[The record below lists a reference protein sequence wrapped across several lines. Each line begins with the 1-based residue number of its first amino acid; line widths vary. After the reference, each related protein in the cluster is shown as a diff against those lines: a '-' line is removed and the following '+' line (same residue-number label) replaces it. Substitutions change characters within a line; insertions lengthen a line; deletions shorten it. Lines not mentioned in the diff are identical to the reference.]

1 MIKQV
6 HKRKILEISETN
18 LADTSK
24 VSYEHNLK
32 QFFEFSGIKDTNELI
47 HITNDDLQDALID
60 YVQYLNTLARTGKLS
75 NNTVPKRFKG
85 IKYILDVNYRE
96 NDVAWRPI
104 RAQYPEKVRLT
115 GFKPYTS
122 EQIQEM
128 LTHEDRIR
136 NRTFI
141 HFMSS
146 VGARIGIHDHAL
158 LIKHLVPMTYQNE
171 NDCYAVL
178 LYSDKDLT
186 PEDKETNN
194 TLGNNDEY
202 SYYGFLTPEATKALK
217 KYFERREK
225 QGEILDGNSPVF
237 RTFEHGKYNQKG
249 KVQQLTRK
257 GAISLMFRIVSKSG
271 VNREKQG
278 RRYNIQMDHGFR
290 KRFNTILKLDSRV
303 NSNIAEKLMAHK
315 RGLDGTYLTP
325 TRDECFKEFVK
336 AITQLTIDQKQRD
349 KILIEE
355 QKNEINQLKKA
366 HHRIDVLED
375 RIAEKNADEYEEQK
389 RNEAILEAKDAILE
403 AMMND
408 KIKVTKA
415 KDPNY
420 KYTIDYTEFHKD
432 IKKKASKA

>member
-1 MIKQV
+1 MINQV

-18 LADTSK
+18 LAEPSK
-24 VSYEHNLK
+24 VCYLHNLK

-47 HITNDDLQDALID
+47 HIDKDQLQDALID

-122 EQIQEM
+122 EHIQDM

-136 NRTFI
+136 NRAFV
-141 HFMSS
+141 HFMAS

-158 LIKHLVPMTYQNE
+158 LMKHLVPMTYQNE

-194 TLGNNDEY
+194 TLGQNDEY
-202 SYYGFLTPEATKALK
+202 SYYGFLTPEATKHLK
-217 KYFERREK
+217 KYFERREQ
-225 QGEILDGNSPVF
+225 QGEILEGNSPVF
-237 RTFEHGKYNQKG
+237 RTYEQGKYNQNG

-271 VNREKQG
+271 VNREKNG

-325 TRDECFKEFVK
+325 TRDECFKEFIK
-336 AITQLTIDQKQRD
+336 AITQLTVDQKQRD
-349 KILIEE
+349 KILLA
-355 QKNEINQLKKA
+355 QKNAEINELKKA
-366 HHRIDVLED
+366 HYKIDDLGKENKEIENTVMKLKTNYTMLKGKLDYVMEIEGI
-375 RIAEKNADEYEEQK
+375 RKIIKEE
-389 RNEAILEAKDAILE
+389 
-403 AMMND
+403 
-408 KIKVTKA
+408 V
-415 KDPNY
+415 
-420 KYTIDYTEFHKD
+420 
-432 IKKKASKA
+432 KKQREETNLS